1 VKATTHTELY
11 RRFKG
16 ELAPSRWRFWPL
28 YRAQVRIALKNKRA
42 LFLFYFGPAMTGI
55 VVSFMA
61 YLKFSL
67 EQQTGGSPIP
77 IGGAAFAAKIAEQ
90 LFEVH
95 NLIVDAMRS
104 VRFFAVLAMA
114 WYGAGLICED
124 RRAGAHLL
132 YFSRPLTRFDYMLA
146 HFATAFTFGAYAVLG
161 PGLLICLVATFNSPD
176 FVFFTEK
183 WDVILGTIGYS
194 LVFVT
199 VMSALILAVSALS
212 KRKAYALASVFALF
226 LGTMAL
232 GGAMRALM
240 RDRDWFMLSLASHFE
255 RVADWMLGAHRS
267 MARWEPGWSVAALC
281 GMTLLSFA
289 IVAWR
294 VRRMEVVS

>member
-1 VKATTHTELY
+1 MKATTHTELY
-11 RRFKG
+11 RDFKG
-16 ELAPSRWRFWPL
+16 ELSPSRWRFWPL
-28 YRAQVRIALKNKRA
+28 YRAQVRVATKNKLA
-42 LFLFYFGPAMTGI
+42 LFFLYFGPAMTGI

-67 EQQTGGSPIP
+67 EQQGLGGLPL
-77 IGGAAFAAKIAEQ
+77 GGAGLAAQVAKQ

-95 NLIVDAMRS
+95 NLIVDAMRA

-176 FVFFTEK
+176 FVFLTEK

-194 LVFVT
+194 LVFVS
-199 VMSALILAVSALS
+199 VMSALILAVSAVS

-226 LGTMAL
+226 VGTMAL
-232 GGAMRALM
+232 GGALRALM
-240 RDRDWFMLSLASHFE
+240 KDRNWFMVSIGSHFE
-255 RVADWMLGAHRS
+255 RVADWMFGSTLS
-267 MARWEPGWSVAALC
+267 MARWDPWWSVAAL
-281 GMTLLSFA
+281 GGLTLLSFA